1 MNPFPAPTASFV
13 DETGATVSLES
24 LMGQKT
30 LVLYF
35 YPKDE
40 TPGCTVEACTFRD
53 QYEDFVAA
61 GAEVIGVSADDA
73 ASHEAFKAKHRL
85 PFRLL
90 TDPGGLAAK
99 AFGVK
104 KTLGLLPGRVTFVID
119 RGRDDL
125 PPLRLA
131 GPRAEARGRGAVA
144 GEVARGEARRLTSQV
159 STLPIITPATLPS
172 AFRPM
177 MVYA

>member
-1 MNPFPAPTASFV
+1 MTPVSAPAVSFL
-13 DETGATVSLES
+13 DETGATVSLAS
-24 LMGQKT
+24 LIGRRT

-73 ASHEAFKAKHRL
+73 ASHQAFRARHRL

-119 RGRDDL
+119 RDGMIRHRFDSQ
-125 PPLRLA
+125 LRVQKHV
-131 GPRAEARGRGAVA
+131 AEALSLVKAL
-144 GEVARGEARRLTSQV
+144 EAQ
-159 STLPIITPATLPS
+159 PAN
-172 AFRPM
+172 
-177 MVYA
+177 

>member
-1 MNPFPAPTASFV
+1 MTPIPAPAATFL
-13 DETGATVSLES
+13 DETGAAVPLASLI
-24 LMGQKT
+24 GRKT

-119 RGRDDL
+119 RSGLIRHRFDSQV
-125 PPLRLA
+125 RVQKHV
-131 GPRAEARGRGAVA
+131 AEALSLVKSL
-144 GEVARGEARRLTSQV
+144 EAQ
-159 STLPIITPATLPS
+159 PA
-172 AFRPM
+172 A
-177 MVYA
+177 

>member
-1 MNPFPAPTASFV
+1 MTPIPAPAVSFL
-13 DETGATVSLES
+13 DETGAAVPLASLI
-24 LMGQKT
+24 GQKT

-119 RGRDDL
+119 RSGSIRHRFDSQ
-125 PPLRLA
+125 LRVQKHV
-131 GPRAEARGRGAVA
+131 AEALSLVKSL
-144 GEVARGEARRLTSQV
+144 EAQ
-159 STLPIITPATLPS
+159 PA
-172 AFRPM
+172 A
-177 MVYA
+177 